1 MFGEIINKGFDFV
14 TIFFVLSVG
23 VLIAI
28 LADLADG
35 ILTAKRLG
43 QRIHSHKLRVTT
55 TKFME
60 YWRFLMVAFVLD
72 LIGLFV
78 EWRFGVYPLPF
89 ACMVIGVGLVVVEIK
104 SMFEHA
110 RKRKSSVTDVTAI
123 LGQVIE
129 AADEKDA
136 RKALNA
142 IKNYIESKNDI
153 KLND

>member
-1 MFGEIINKGFDFV
+1 MIGEIIEKAYDFV
-14 TIFFVLSVG
+14 TIFFCLSVG
-23 VLIAI
+23 MLVAI

-35 ILTAKRLG
+35 ILTAKKLG

-55 TKFME
+55 TKFFE
-60 YWRFLMVAFVLD
+60 YWRFLAVAFVLD
-72 LIGLFV
+72 CIGLFV
-78 EWRFGVYPLPF
+78 EWRFGMYPLPF
-89 ACMVIGVGLVVVEIK
+89 ASMIIGVGLVIVEIK

-110 RKRKSSVTDVTAI
+110 RRRKSNVTDVTAI

-129 AADEKDA
+129 AANEQDA

-142 IKNYIESKNDI
+142 IKSYIESKNDI

>member
-1 MFGEIINKGFDFV
+1 MFIEIIQKGFDFV
-14 TIFFVLSVG
+14 TIFFCLSVG

-60 YWRFLMVAFVLD
+60 YWRFLMVAFILD

-78 EWRFGVYPLPF
+78 EWRFGMYPLPF

-110 RKRKSSVTDVTAI
+110 TRRKSHTTELPEI
-123 LGQVIE
+123 LQKIVE
-129 AADEKDA
+129 CAKDA
-136 RKALNA
+136 DAKKLVEE
-142 IKNYIESKNDI
+142 IEDYVTYNKDV
-153 KLND
+153 K

>member
-1 MFGEIINKGFDFV
+1 
-14 TIFFVLSVG
+14 
-23 VLIAI
+23 
-28 LADLADG
+28 
-35 ILTAKRLG
+35 
-43 QRIHSHKLRVTT
+43 
-55 TKFME
+55 
-60 YWRFLMVAFVLD
+60 
-72 LIGLFV
+72 
-78 EWRFGVYPLPF
+78 
-89 ACMVIGVGLVVVEIK
+89 MVIGVGLVVVEIK

-110 RKRKSSVTDVTAI
+110 CKRKSSVTDVTAI

>member
-1 MFGEIINKGFDFV
+1 MFVEIIQKGFDFV
-14 TIFFVLSVG
+14 TIFFCLSVG
-23 VLIAI
+23 VLVAI

-104 SMFEHA
+104 AMQFISDTLSAGWIM
-110 RKRKSSVTDVTAI
+110 
-123 LGQVIE
+123 
-129 AADEKDA
+129 KDSINW
-136 RKALNA
+136 REYEECLKT
-142 IKNYIESKNDI
+142 I
-153 KLND
+153 